1 VPLLDT
7 TRLSRLASGKKTE
20 SYWPVAVAKD
30 GSGHSKFHCIIL
42 KGGEKYPSFPR
53 PLLSDFDFEI
63 PLSDSLAEDDD
74 AAEGAA
80 QSEVERLEEQL
91 VRNDIQLG
99 LFDDYAEFTRL
110 TASERLE
117 SRTIQTT
124 RDNALL
130 KLFAYECKLGDDRSM
145 KAFDMLKLFKDE
157 AESMLGKTAKAARYY
172 GRTLLAERI
181 DEVIESRLM
190 GTEDA
195 A

>member
-1 VPLLDT
+1 
-7 TRLSRLASGKKTE
+7 
-20 SYWPVAVAKD
+20 
-30 GSGHSKFHCIIL
+30 
-42 KGGEKYPSFPR
+42 YPSFPR

-74 AAEGAA
+74 ATESAA

-99 LFDDYAEFTRL
+99 LFDDYAEVTRL

-117 SRTIQTT
+117 SRTMQTA

-130 KLFAYECKLGDDRSM
+130 KLFVYECKLGDDRSM

-157 AESMLGKTAKAARYY
+157 SDSMLGKAAKAARYY

-181 DEVIESRLM
+181 DEVIESRIM
-190 GTEDA
+190 GADDA
-195 A
+195 G